1 MSMML
6 RLLFMP
12 PDFNYD
18 TIFLTY
24 GTAKF
29 GVNRAIT
36 CKIVKHPLERD
47 FYRTARIGTDFTIF
61 NRF

>member
-1 MSMML
+1 
-6 RLLFMP
+6 MP
-12 PDFNYD
+12 PDFNYN

-24 GTAKF
+24 RTAKF

-36 CKIVKHPLERD
+36 CKIVKHPLEKD